1 MSDTERPPIRGFAR
15 AVSLAAITLAVF
27 AGTIFIVVIV
37 LGSGGDTNL
46 ARVFGPIGIAS
57 TVLGLAA
64 AIYAITQ
71 ERTRVVGITVL
82 LVLLPS
88 CVLSLLTIVAAN
100 S

>member
-46 ARVFGPIGIAS
+46 ARV
-57 TVLGLAA
+57 LGLAA

>member
-1 MSDTERPPIRGFAR
+1 VSDTERPPLKGFAR
-15 AVSLAAITLAVF
+15 AISLTAITLAVL

-37 LGSGGDTNL
+37 LGSGGVQSV
-46 ARVFGPIGIAS
+46 AQVFGPIGIAA
-57 TVLGLAA
+57 TVLGVAA
-64 AIYAITQ
+64 SIFAITQ
-71 ERTRVVGITVL
+71 QRTRVLGITAL